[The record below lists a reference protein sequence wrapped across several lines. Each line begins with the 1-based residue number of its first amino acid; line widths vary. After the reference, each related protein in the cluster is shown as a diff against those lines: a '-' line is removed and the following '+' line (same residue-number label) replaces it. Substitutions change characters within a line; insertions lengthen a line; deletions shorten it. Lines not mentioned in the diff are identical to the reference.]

1 MTLRLLQ
8 LRSLVWAGAAVLI
21 AGCDSTPPASI
32 PSHSPAGP
40 ILLVA
45 VDGLEWNV
53 LSPLLAAGQ
62 MPRIEQLM
70 NQGIYGLLETY
81 QPTSSPVIWT
91 TVATGKPAEEH
102 GILSFAYRDSEGQ
115 LGLFDN
121 RHRTT
126 KAIWNIAS
134 DYGRS
139 VATVGWWMTYPV
151 EEIRGVMVAQTNTT
165 AQLDFAGGR
174 NIWKGSLQRG
184 IPGQVHPPA
193 RQNEMIS
200 ILERTDDRIPQITS
214 AIFGL
219 DATLPADQTRLLERR
234 LWDNCLWAF
243 RADATYLEIASRLL
257 REEPHYDL
265 TMLYL
270 GGSDVVGHRFWRYRE
285 PELYAD
291 RPDSG
296 TVAQFG
302 RVITDYYRFIDAA
315 LGELMSALPPGGT
328 LIVISDHGMGPVNQD
343 ATFGSE
349 EPPEDVNSG
358 HHLDA
363 PPGVLIAAGPRVSPP
378 AYSAGPGTVRREELM
393 RVGSVYDIAPTLLQ
407 GLGLPLAED
416 MRGQPL
422 DAIFGAA
429 GEESRAPDR
438 VPTHDTEEFRASRP
452 STPRW
457 APDEAERIEQLRALG
472 YVGD

>member
-1 MTLRLLQ
+1 MTLRLPRL
-8 LRSLVWAGAAVLI
+8 LSLLWATAIWI
-21 AGCDSTPPASI
+21 AGCEAEPPAAVAPRS
-32 PSHSPAGP
+32 PSGP

-53 LSPLLAAGQ
+53 LSPLLADGKL
-62 MPRIEQLM
+62 PRIEQLM
-70 NQGIYGLLETY
+70 NRGLYGLLETY

-151 EEIRGVMVAQTNTT
+151 EEIHGVMVAQTNTT
-165 AQLDFAGGR
+165 AQLDFSGGR

-184 IPGQVHPPA
+184 IPGQVYPPT
-193 RQNEMIS
+193 RQNEMIH
-200 ILERTDDRIPQITS
+200 ILERTQDRIPQITS

-243 RADATYLEIASRLL
+243 RADATYLEIATRLL
-257 REEPHYDL
+257 REEPNYDL

-302 RVITDYYRFIDAA
+302 RVIPDYYRFVDAA
-315 LGELMSALPPGGT
+315 LGELMSALPPDGT
-328 LIVISDHGMGPVNQD
+328 LIAISDHGMGPVNQD
-343 ATFGSE
+343 ATFGSDD
-349 EPPEDVNSG
+349 PPEDVNSG

-363 PPGVLIAAGPRVSPP
+363 PPGVLIAAGPRVARA
-378 AYSAGPGTVRREELM
+378 AYSAAPGALGREELM
-393 RVGSVYDIAPTLLQ
+393 RLGSVYDIAPTLLQ

-422 DAIFGAA
+422 AAIFGAA
-429 GEESRAPDR
+429 NDDSPER

-452 STPRW
+452 TTPRW